1 MPASNPFFPEN
12 EVAAGFPLTQAAA
25 GSTAF
30 VPDRV
35 LKAAQELQ
43 TVPRVVVP
51 THQQV
56 CVSAPY
62 STVTLLARLR
72 GWSTSQPRRTAR

>member
-1 MPASNPFFPEN
+1 MPASNPCFREN
-12 EVAAGFPLTQAAA
+12 AVAAGFLSTQAAA

-30 VPDRV
+30 VLDRV
-35 LKAAQELQ
+35 LKAARELQ

>member
-1 MPASNPFFPEN
+1 MPASSPCFRGN
-12 EVAAGFPLTQAAA
+12 EVTAGLLLSRAAA
-25 GSTAF
+25 GGTAF
-30 VPDRV
+30 VLDRM
-35 LKAAQELQ
+35 LKAARELQ
-43 TVPRVVVP
+43 TVARVVVP

>member
-1 MPASNPFFPEN
+1 M
-12 EVAAGFPLTQAAA
+12 AAGFLFTQAAA
-25 GSTAF
+25 SSTAF
-30 VPDRV
+30 VLDRM
-35 LKAAQELQ
+35 LKAAPELQ
-43 TVPRVVVP
+43 TVPRVVTP

-56 CVSAPY
+56 CVDTPY

>member
-1 MPASNPFFPEN
+1 MPASNPCFPEN
-12 EVAAGFPLTQAAA
+12 EVAPGLPLTQAAV
-25 GSTAF
+25 GSAAF
-30 VPDRV
+30 VMGRV
-35 LKAAQELQ
+35 LKAAREAQ
-43 TVPRVVVP
+43 TVPRVVLP
-51 THQQV
+51 AHQQV

>member
-1 MPASNPFFPEN
+1 MPANSPCFPEN
-12 EVAAGFPLTQAAA
+12 EVAAGLPLTQAAG
-25 GSTAF
+25 GSVAF
-30 VPDRV
+30 VLGRV
-35 LKAAQELQ
+35 LRTAPELQ